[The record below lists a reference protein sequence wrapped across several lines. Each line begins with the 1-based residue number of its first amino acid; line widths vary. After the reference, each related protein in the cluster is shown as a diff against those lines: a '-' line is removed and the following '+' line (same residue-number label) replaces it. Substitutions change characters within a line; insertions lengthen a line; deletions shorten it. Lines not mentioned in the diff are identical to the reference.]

1 MHEFSIVQSLLE
13 TIESY
18 AAEQKATTV
27 TKVIVRNGPLSGV
40 VPDLLRTTFNTFKEK
55 TIAEGAELVISESP
69 LMIRCHDC
77 EQEVRTLVMKFACP
91 LCGSRNV
98 DAQGGDDLILE
109 RLEMDVT
116 DDPD

>member
-1 MHEFSIVQSLLE
+1 MHELSVVQSLLE

-40 VPDLLRTTFNTFKEK
+40 VPDLLRTTFDTFKEK
-55 TIAEGAELVISESP
+55 TIAEDAELVIGENP
-69 LMIRCHDC
+69 LLIQCHDC
-77 EQEVRTLVMKFACP
+77 KQEVRSMIQKFACP
-91 LCGSRNV
+91 ICGSRNV
-98 DAQGGDDLILE
+98 DARGGDDLILE
-109 RLEMDVT
+109 RLEMDVA

>member
-1 MHEFSIVQSLLE
+1 MHELSVVQSLLE

-18 AAEQKATTV
+18 AAEQKATVV

-40 VPDLLRTTFNTFKEK
+40 IPHLLRTTFDTFKEK
-55 TIAEGAELVISESP
+55 TIAQDAELVIGENP
-69 LMIRCHDC
+69 LRIQCHNC
-77 EQEVRTLVMKFACP
+77 EQETQTLVLKFACP

-109 RLEMDVT
+109 RLEMDVA